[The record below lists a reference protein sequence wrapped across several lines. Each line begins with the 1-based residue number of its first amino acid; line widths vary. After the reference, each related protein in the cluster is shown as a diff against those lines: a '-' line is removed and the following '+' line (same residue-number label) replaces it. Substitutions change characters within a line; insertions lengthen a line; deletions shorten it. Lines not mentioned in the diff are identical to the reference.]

1 MAHSS
6 AATARP
12 MVLADVLPR
21 GLARDAALVVGFA
34 GLTGLAAQV
43 SIPLGFT
50 PVPLTLQTFAV
61 LTTGAALGARRA
73 LASIALYAVAGVA
86 GVPWFAG
93 GQSGLGGASFGYVL
107 GFVLAAVVVGAIADR
122 GATRSSLRTLVAF
135 VVGSALVYAVG
146 VPWLAASLGV
156 GLGKALSLGATPF
169 LAGDAIKALAA
180 AGVLPLT
187 WKLVERIERG

>member
-12 MVLADVLPR
+12 VVLADVLPR

>member
-6 AATARP
+6 AVTARP

-73 LASIALYAVAGVA
+73 LAAIALYAVAGVA

-169 LAGDAIKALAA
+169 LVGDAIKALAA
-180 AGVLPLT
+180 AGLLPLT
-187 WKLVERIERG
+187 WKLVERVERG

>member
-6 AATARP
+6 AVTARP

-21 GLARDAALVVGFA
+21 SLARDAALVVGFA

-73 LASIALYAVAGVA
+73 LAAIALYAVAGVA

-122 GATRSSLRTLVAF
+122 GATRSSVRTLVAF

-156 GLGKALSLGATPF
+156 GLGKALSLGAIPF
-169 LAGDAIKALAA
+169 LAGDVIKALAA
-180 AGVLPLT
+180 AGLLPLT